1 MKRGDYASKK
11 DAQISCARRSTAKHG
26 VKIKLCSSE
35 GCACSQISS
44 EKSSH
49 NEDCVSSTGQRSDN
63 VAVIGAQTLLDNEK
77 YAAGTGQERNNS
89 NSEVPL

>member
-1 MKRGDYASKK
+1 MKLKRHG
-11 DAQISCARRSTAKHG
+11 AK
-26 VKIKLCSSE
+26 VKLC
-35 GCACSQISS
+35 CS

-77 YAAGTGQERNNS
+77 YAAGTGQERNFTFLTKRLHDDYLENAQF
-89 NSEVPL
+89 EMI

>member
-1 MKRGDYASKK
+1 MKLKRHG
-11 DAQISCARRSTAKHG
+11 AK
-26 VKIKLCSSE
+26 VKLC
-35 GCACSQISS
+35 SS

-49 NEDCVSSTGQRSDN
+49 NEDYVSSTGQRSDN

-89 NSEVPL
+89 HF